1 MLKIGDFAVKE
12 ENGHFHLIQVLAVS
26 TDLLVKDFWESS
38 SAEIADQEI
47 RSWVKRASAESVE
60 DYVFLK
66 NEPVTEKDESEIE
79 RFLEIEHGLKQR
91 RDRTASMA
99 ALVNEAILNE
109 EFNKALE
116 LLTEWAMLEKYKPE
130 IYLLREA
137 CLRKLGRD
145 QEADYERHVYNT
157 LTGK

>member
-12 ENGHFHLIQVLAVS
+12 GNGHFHLIQVLAVS

-66 NEPVTEKDESEIE
+66 NEPLTEKDESEIE

>member
-12 ENGHFHLIQVLAVS
+12 GNGHFHLIQVLAVS

-47 RSWVKRASAESVE
+47 RSWVKRASVESIE

-66 NEPVTEKDESEIE
+66 NEPLTEKDESEIE